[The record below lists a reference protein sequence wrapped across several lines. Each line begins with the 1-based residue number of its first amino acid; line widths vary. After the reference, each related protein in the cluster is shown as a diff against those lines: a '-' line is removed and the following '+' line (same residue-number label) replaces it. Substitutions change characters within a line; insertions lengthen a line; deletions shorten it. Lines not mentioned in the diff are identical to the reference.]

1 MNFKIF
7 KKSLVVLFSLLF
19 SLILISNTTIA
30 QSIEVDYEFDLDLVS
45 GPGSIGTLIV
55 NFANTDPMRIVDR
68 YKVTIP
74 VENPQSISAT
84 LGGEPQ
90 NNIIVEDVGSFKS
103 VTVNF
108 DRPILKDETK
118 ELRISFTSP
127 QLLRSSFGI
136 SQLFIRNPFDN
147 LSKDILY
154 KINYPKNFGSIF
166 RTYSNQNIIEGQDRN
181 TIEIVSNNGVYIL
194 WGNEIKVNISSEVNI
209 KNEESS
215 TNTFFYN
222 LPSTSTTQKLLINS
236 LVGIDKLYSDESEN
250 VFAIVD
256 IQGGETKKLS
266 YDISV
271 RLNEVEEGLVDL
283 PSYGFPFD
291 ENSSFGKEVIES
303 TQNLQSPYD
312 KLRIFNQILRNRVQ
326 PNKQSIIDYL
336 NFNQNIWNRLD
347 REITINSFEYAAL
360 VVSFA
365 EYLGLSA
372 NLEYGYLISSP
383 VDIDLSRPQVWAIVD
398 IGERNIFIDTFSED
412 LSGISYFDIK
422 YIDRVKFGTWHPLQS
437 YNPATGLA
445 YVKNPIKVLL
455 SESQNEFKEND
466 IQVELVFPDSIAS
479 GEFYSPVVKIKNNG
493 DSPVVIK
500 DLLINSESFIENI
513 FSENGF
519 VEIIMPKST
528 NEYTIN
534 FMREENIFY
543 SGLKDFDVKVQFY
556 NDGNEIGEV
565 VQVNFFIDIRN
576 IVIFAVIFTAIT
588 VGLWYLLVR
597 IRRFVRKS

>member
-7 KKSLVVLFSLLF
+7 KKSLLVLFSIFF
-19 SLILISNTTIA
+19 SLVLISNTTIA

-45 GPGSIGTLIV
+45 GAGSVGTLIV
-55 NFANTDPMRIVDR
+55 NFANTDPMRIVDS

-74 VENPQSISAT
+74 VEDPESIIATLDGVPQS
-84 LGGEPQ
+84 E
-90 NNIIVEDVGSFKS
+90 IIIEDVGSFKS

-108 DRPILKDETK
+108 NRPILKDETK
-118 ELRISFTSP
+118 QLRISFTSP
-127 QLLRSSFGI
+127 QLLRTSFGI
-136 SQLFIRNPFDN
+136 SQLYIRNPFDN

-154 KINYPKNFGSIF
+154 KINYPKSFGSIF
-166 RTYSNQNIIEGQDRN
+166 RTYSNQNIIEGEERN
-181 TIEIVSNNGVYIL
+181 TIEIISNNGVYIL
-194 WGNEIKVNISSEVNI
+194 WGNEVKVNISSEVNI
-209 KNEESS
+209 KNEERVA
-215 TNTFFYN
+215 NTFFYN
-222 LPSTSTTQKLLINS
+222 LPSTSSTQKLIINS
-236 LVGIDKLYSDESEN
+236 LEGIDEIYSDESEN
-250 VFAIVD
+250 VFAIVE
-256 IQGGETKKLS
+256 INGGETKKLS

-271 RLNEVEEGLVDL
+271 RLSEVEEGLVDL

-303 TQNLQSPYD
+303 TKNLESSYD
-312 KLRIFNQILRNRVQ
+312 KLRRFNQILRSKVQ

-336 NFNQNIWNRLD
+336 NFNQTIWERLN
-347 REITINSFEYAAL
+347 REITINSFEYSAL

-398 IGERNIFIDTFSED
+398 IGDRNVFIDTFSED

-445 YVKNPIKVLL
+445 YVKNPIKVVL
-455 SESQNEFKEND
+455 SESQNSFKDND
-466 IQVELVFPDSIAS
+466 IKVEFSFPETVAS
-479 GEFYSPVVKIKNNG
+479 GEFYSPVLRVTNNG
-493 DSPVVIK
+493 DSPAVIK

-513 FSENGF
+513 FSDNGF
-519 VEIIMPKST
+519 VEIIMPNST
-528 NEYTIN
+528 KEYTIN

-543 SGLKDFDVKVQFY
+543 SGVQDFDIKVQLY
-556 NDGNEIGEV
+556 NDDIEIEEV
-565 VQVNFFIDIRN
+565 VRVNFYIDLRN
-576 IVIFAVIFTAIT
+576 VVIFAVFFVAIT
-588 VGLWYLLVR
+588 FGLWYLIVR
-597 IRRFVRKS
+597 IRRFLRKS

>member
-7 KKSLVVLFSLLF
+7 KKSLLVLFTVLF

-55 NFANTDPMRIVDR
+55 NFANTDQMRIVDR

-74 VENPQSISAT
+74 VEDPQSISAT

-136 SQLFIRNPFDN
+136 SQLYIRNPFDN

-166 RTYSNQNIIEGQDRN
+166 RTYTNQNIIEGQDRN

-398 IGERNIFIDTFSED
+398 IGERNVFIDTFSED

-466 IQVELVFPDSIAS
+466 IQVELIFPDSIAS

-519 VEIIMPKST
+519 VEIIMPNST

-556 NDGNEIGEV
+556 NDDNEIGEV

-576 IVIFAVIFTAIT
+576 VVIFAVIFTAIT
-588 VGLWYLLVR
+588 VGLCYLLVR
-597 IRRFVRKS
+597 VRRFVRKS